1 MLALYRSGRQTEA
14 LRGFERSR
22 SYLADE
28 IGIAPSKE
36 LGELEQRILEQDP
49 DLDLPAAPSVTQ
61 RAVLVVEVA
70 GGDASARMAES
81 ERQAITEALALIDE
95 TIERKGGEAS
105 TQRGSAV
112 YASFAKVDEA
122 VVAIEDVMA
131 TVGKSGIVPRASIDY
146 GDIELHDSGEVA
158 GPPVRRGAGL
168 VAAAHPG
175 QVLLSAEANQALS
188 ATGASGSLVRSLG
201 THRVHGVEASQPI
214 FQVVLAGR
222 DVEFPPLQLDTNPPP
237 LPADRRAVAGY
248 ELREPT
254 ISDIA
259 GTTYRAYQPSAGRE
273 VEMTVI
279 DPVWAG
285 EPGFV
290 SRFEVE
296 TQHIGRLQHP
306 HVLPLL
312 DHWRDPGGA
321 YLVMMWLDGGT
332 LSERLARGRL
342 DLEQGRRLLTQLGS
356 ALSYAHQ
363 EGIVHGAISPGAV
376 TLDVSGNGYVS
387 TSRLVV
393 RLTGAPL
400 AQSRYLA
407 PEYAAGEPLTPA
419 TDVYGM
425 GRLAEDII
433 GAEGTLGKVIE
444 RATSDLPADRYPS
457 IDEFLSAVGGAIGL
471 EVLEPA
477 VAPMRNPYKGL
488 AAFQEADTEDF
499 FGRYEAVSELVGLL
513 TDRKLVAVI
522 GPSGSGKSSLI
533 HAGLIPAVRAG
544 ALDGASNWAVA
555 NMFPGSYPLE
565 ELESALN
572 RVAVEDPGALI
583 DELENDDRGL
593 SRVIKRILPAETRL
607 LLVIDQFEE
616 LFTLTHD
623 EVARNRLL
631 SSLVSLANDERSDT
645 RVVLT
650 LRADFFDRPLQ
661 YAEFGEL
668 LKQGIV
674 PLTVPTNDELIDAIK
689 RPAEVVGASWEPGLT
704 EQILSDVSGSPGTL
718 PLLQYALTELFAART
733 GHQLTH
739 QVYLQNGGV
748 LGALASR
755 AEAAFASLD
764 QSHQALARQLFLR
777 LVTVRS
783 AGEATRRRARI
794 VELNALGDPGEVGAT
809 LATFGDARL
818 LVFDR
823 DPISRSPTAEVAH
836 EALLTSWPRLVGWLD
851 EAGEDLL
858 LHGRLRDGVAEWED
872 RDREDGYLLTG
883 GRLAQFDA
891 WADST
896 DLTLAPSEIDF
907 LSASREEADRVRV
920 RRRRRRNL
928 ITAGFGAAAVVTG
941 VFAFNATRNAEIAA
955 SREMAASA
963 INVLDEDPELSVL
976 LALEAAGIADPPLE
990 SVSAIHES
998 LAAHHKILTYQL
1010 PTNLEA
1016 LEPFAKLSPDGHLLA
1031 TSGGGNYIEVVEV
1044 DSGER
1049 LWSREFAEGAI
1060 VGTAFSS
1067 DGSGLVA
1074 TVGWFGPD
1082 NSSIDPALN
1091 GDLGVHRFD
1100 ARTGAP
1106 IDYLPIEPCGLGYEG
1121 LDVVGP
1127 GAGSHL
1133 LADISS
1139 DSDCTYVDSL
1149 AGSMSFLDL
1158 ATGEIEVLADED
1170 RSVLSTPD
1178 GSRLF
1183 IEGRDSAEEPVS
1195 RVVDRP
1201 SGDEVAVLPGS
1212 PYGISADGAVVLTD
1226 STEGIATWDVS
1237 VGQPEEPLAKMDF
1250 SLSSWLSS
1258 DGTTVARLNG
1268 PTVDLIDSR
1277 TGEVE
1282 RVLRT
1287 GLGSNGDVSVS
1298 DDELRYAVNGDEKT
1312 VVFAHGGEFGP
1323 AVKLCDQ
1330 IDLQSGFV
1338 DVAGGTASVFAQCP
1352 SEAGPQYLL
1361 DAETLEMRAIVA
1373 DQSGRRSALSPDGRL
1388 VASQS
1393 GRVVTNGNKT
1403 NLADQ
1408 IVLWDAMSGEMV
1420 RPMVGLC
1427 RPGPDCVA
1435 FPDIPFPDW
1444 PWDLVFS
1451 PDGSMLAMSG
1461 QNTPAVVV
1469 WDTSTGE
1476 IIATP
1481 TVSREI
1487 DPKSVLSAAFS
1498 PNGDRLVASLGS
1510 ELWMFSTEDW
1520 SEVGQYLAPA
1530 TGEVPVDN
1538 LTFTPDGET
1547 LIGTGLA
1554 RFGPGHIVLM
1564 DGTTLDYLDQITSAH
1579 QGGVNDL
1586 ALNQDGSLLASAGVD
1601 GLVRVWDVA
1610 TRSLVH
1616 QIPVSP
1622 TGDVGGVDFVGDTG
1636 HLLVT
1641 ALETGE
1647 LRKVTSDT
1655 EELLG
1660 IARSRVTRG
1669 FTRTECSTYR
1679 IDPCPTL
1686 EEIRQG

>member
-1 MLALYRSGRQTEA
+1 MC
-14 LRGFERSR
+14 
-22 SYLADE
+22 D
-28 IGIAPSKE
+28 
-36 LGELEQRILEQDP
+36 LEQRILEQDP
-49 DLDLPAAPSVTQ
+49 GLDLPAAPSVTQ
-61 RAVLVVEVA
+61 RAVLVIELA
-70 GGDASARMAES
+70 GADGSGRMDEI
-81 ERQAITEALALIDE
+81 ERQAVTEALALIDE
-95 TIERKGGEAS
+95 TIERSGGEGS
-105 TQRGSAV
+105 TQRGTAV
-112 YASFAKVDEA
+112 YASFANVDDA
-122 VVAIEDVMA
+122 VIAIEDVMSVA
-131 TVGKSGIVPRASIDY
+131 GMAGVVPRASIDY
-146 GDIELHDSGEVA
+146 GDIERHDSGEVA
-158 GPPVRRGAGL
+158 GPPVRRGASL

-175 QVLLSAEANQALS
+175 QVLLSAQANQALS
-188 ATGASGSLVRSLG
+188 AIGASGSLVRSLG
-201 THRVHGVEASQPI
+201 THRIQGVEASQPI
-214 FQVVLAGR
+214 FQVVLAGH
-222 DVEFPPLQLDTNPPP
+222 DGAFPPLLLDADPPP
-237 LPADRRAVAGY
+237 LPTDRRAVAGY
-248 ELREPT
+248 ELREPVL
-254 ISDIA
+254 SDLV

-279 DPVWAG
+279 DPAWAG
-285 EPGFV
+285 EPRFV

-321 YLVMMWLDGGT
+321 YLVTMWLGGGT
-332 LSERLARGRL
+332 LTERLARGHL
-342 DLEQGRRLLTQLGS
+342 DLEQGRRLITQLGS

-376 TLDVSGNGYVS
+376 TLDASGNAYLS
-387 TSRLVV
+387 TTRLVV
-393 RLTGAPL
+393 RLTGAPQT
-400 AQSRYLA
+400 QSSYLA
-407 PEYAAGEPLTPA
+407 PEGARGEPLTPA
-419 TDVYGM
+419 TDVYGFA
-425 GRLAEDII
+425 RLIGDIL
-433 GAEGTLGKVIE
+433 GTEGPLGGVIE
-444 RATSDLPADRYPS
+444 QATADLPSDRYPS
-457 IDEFLSAVGGAIGL
+457 IDELISAVAGAIGL
-471 EVLEPA
+471 DVPEPA
-477 VAPMRNPYKGL
+477 LTPLRNPYKGL
-488 AAFQEADTEDF
+488 SAFREADSEDF
-499 FGRYEAVSELVGLL
+499 FGRSEAVSELVGQL
-513 TDRKLVAVI
+513 TDRKLIVVV
-522 GPSGSGKSSLI
+522 GPSGSGKSSLV

-544 ALDGASNWAVA
+544 ALDGANNWVVA
-555 NMFPGSYPLE
+555 AMFPGSYPIE

-572 RVAVEDPGALI
+572 RVAIEDPGALL

-593 SRVIKRILPAETRL
+593 GRVIKRILPTDTRL

-616 LFTLTHD
+616 LFTLTHN
-623 EVARNRLL
+623 EVSRNRLL
-631 SSLVSLANDERSDT
+631 SALVNLANDERSDT

-661 YAEFGEL
+661 YPDFGEL
-668 LKQGIV
+668 LKRGIV
-674 PLTVPTNDELIDAIK
+674 PLTVPTDDELIAAIN
-689 RPAEVVGASWEPGLT
+689 RPAEGVGASWEPGLP
-704 EQILSDVSGSPGTL
+704 EQILADVSGSPGTL

-733 GHQLTH
+733 SHQLTH

-755 AEAAFASLD
+755 AEEAFARLD
-764 QSHQALARQLFLR
+764 PSQQALARQLFLR
-777 LVTVRS
+777 MVTVRS
-783 AGEATRRRARI
+783 AGEATRRRTRL
-794 VELNALGDPGEVGAT
+794 VELNALGDPGEVGT
-809 LATFGDARL
+809 VLDTFGGARL

-836 EALLTSWPRLVGWLD
+836 EALLTSWPRLARWLD

-872 RDREDGYLLTG
+872 RDREAEYLLTG
-883 GRLAQFDA
+883 GRLAQFDV
-891 WADST
+891 WAGST
-896 DLTLAPSEIDF
+896 DLKLAPSEIDF
-907 LSASREEADRVRV
+907 LEDSREEAHRQRS

-928 ITAGFGAAAVVTG
+928 ITAGFAAAAVIAG
-941 VFAFNATRNAEIAA
+941 VFAFNASRNAEIAE
-955 SREMAASA
+955 SRELAASA
-963 INVLDEDPELSVL
+963 INVLDEDPEVSVL
-976 LALEAAGIADPPLE
+976 LALEAAGIADPPIE

-1010 PTNLEA
+1010 PTNLET
-1016 LEPFAKLSPDGHLLA
+1016 LEPIATLSPDGHLLA
-1031 TSGGGNYIEVVEV
+1031 TSGVGNYIEVVEV

-1060 VGTAFSS
+1060 AGTAFSS
-1067 DGSGLVA
+1067 DSSGLVA

-1082 NSSIDPALN
+1082 SSSIDPALN
-1091 GDLGVHRFD
+1091 GELGVHRFD

-1121 LDVVGP
+1121 LSVVGP

-1139 DSDCTYVDSL
+1139 DSDCTYIDRL

-1170 RSVLSTPD
+1170 RGVLSTPD

-1183 IEGRDSAEEPVS
+1183 IEGVDSDEEWIS

-1212 PYGISADGAVVLTD
+1212 PAGISADGTVVLTD
-1226 STEGIATWDVS
+1226 FIGGEGVATWDVS
-1237 VGQPEEPLAKMDF
+1237 VGQPEEPLARMDL
-1250 SLSSWLSS
+1250 SLSARLSP
-1258 DGTTVARLNG
+1258 DGTTVARVIG
-1268 PTVDLIDSR
+1268 PTVDLIDSQ
-1277 TGEVE
+1277 TGELE
-1282 RVLRT
+1282 QVLRT
-1287 GLGSNGDVSVS
+1287 GLGSHSDVSIS
-1298 DDELRYAVNGDEKT
+1298 DDGLRYAVNGDEKT
-1312 VVFAHGGEFGP
+1312 VVFDLGHGGELGP

-1330 IDLQSGFV
+1330 IDIQSGFV
-1338 DVAGGTASVFAQCP
+1338 DVAGATASVFANCP
-1352 SEAGPQYLL
+1352 SEEGPQYLL

-1373 DQSGRRSALSPDGRL
+1373 DQSGRRSALSADGRF

-1393 GRVVTNGNKT
+1393 GRAVTNNGEEVF
-1403 NLADQ
+1403 LVGQ
-1408 IVLWDAMSGEMV
+1408 IVLRDVTDGEIV
-1420 RPMVGLC
+1420 RTMDGLC
-1427 RPGPDCVA
+1427 EWVDGGEWGPDSEWGRSCVS
-1435 FPDIPFPDW
+1435 FPDTPFPDW

-1469 WDTSTGE
+1469 WDTSSGE

-1481 TVSREI
+1481 TVSHDI
-1487 DPKSVLSAAFS
+1487 DPEWVLNAAFS
-1498 PNGDRLVASLGS
+1498 PDGNRLVASLGS
-1510 ELWMFSTEDW
+1510 ELWMFSTDDW
-1520 SEVGQYLAPA
+1520 SEVSLYLAPA

-1547 LIGTGLA
+1547 LIGTALA
-1554 RFGPGHIVLM
+1554 RFGPGDIVFM
-1564 DGTTLDYLDQITSAH
+1564 DGTTLEHLDQITSAH

-1586 ALNQDGSLLASAGVD
+1586 ALNQDGTLLASAGVD

-1610 TRSLVH
+1610 TKSLLH

-1622 TGDVGGVDFVGDTG
+1622 TGDVGGVGFVGDTG

-1669 FTRTECSTYR
+1669 FTETECTTYR

-1686 EEIRQG
+1686 EEIRKG